1 MSSFEEQIAIYNEW
15 SNEYCSKVIA
25 EYERFIILRSN
36 NFNIFPSDDIKD
48 VWHFHILN
56 TEMYSKFCL
65 EKFGKIIHYSPI
77 EMLNT
82 EIKKN
87 NLINTIISYK
97 NLFGNFLY
105 PEVWECNLKMC
116 VLDLENLNKNNITNI
131 STFQNNNN
139 SIFPPN
145 NNSFVPPNNS
155 IIPPNNNSFVPP
167 NNSFVPN
174 NNSFVPP
181 NNNIFAPNNSIIS
194 PNNNSFV
201 PPNNSFVPP
210 NNNSFVPP
218 NNSFVP
224 PNNKIFVPP
233 NNNIIPN
240 NSFVPPNNNS
250 FVPNNNSFVP
260 PNNNSIISPNN
271 NNFVPQNNKIFVPPN
286 NNNIIPN
293 NSFIPPNNIFVFPQ
307 TNNSLKTN
315 ITELEKNNSIPI
327 QPKDEIPDY
336 YKHKPK
342 LNEIKIYIFY
352 KNSLK
357 DALFNKEIV
366 PYDPKDGDN
375 ISRLKDIITK
385 DAKINKNQIKL
396 YIHPQINI
404 ADNDKNTIM
413 LNTNILFE
421 HILLKYL
428 IDKSYNFLICEIS
441 EVNNNLFNNS
451 FRDSSYKSIK

>member
-131 STFQNNNN
+131 SPFQNNN

-145 NNSFVPPNNS
+145 NNSFVQNNNS
-155 IIPPNNNSFVPP
+155 IIPPN
-167 NNSFVPN
+167 
-174 NNSFVPP
+174 
-181 NNNIFAPNNSIIS
+181 
-194 PNNNSFV
+194 
-201 PPNNSFVPP
+201 
-210 NNNSFVPP
+210 
-218 NNSFVP
+218 
-224 PNNKIFVPP
+224 
-233 NNNIIPN
+233 N

-260 PNNNSIISPNN
+260 PNNNIFAPNNNSIISPNN
-271 NNFVPQNNKIFVPPN
+271 NNFVPPNNNNIFPPNNNNFVPPN
-286 NNNIIPN
+286 NNNIIPPNN
-293 NSFIPPNNIFVFPQ
+293 NSFVFPQ

-352 KNSLK
+352 KNSPK

-428 IDKSYNFLICEIS
+428 MDKSYNFLICEIS